1 LPKQTFLNLPED
13 KKQTL
18 NRVLMR
24 EFSRVPLYEASI
36 SNIVKEA
43 GIPRGSFYQ
52 YFEDKE
58 DAFFYLL
65 NNFVLSI
72 SNQFAFL
79 LHSHDG
85 DIFQSMIDLYRM
97 IIEEENVSFLKNA
110 FLNMTHK
117 IEYTFEKIFMQNE
130 NSQDDFERISSL
142 INIAYLNISN
152 EEEVDHVMRIIS
164 AITFRNFVEKFA
176 HDLPSSEAMDN
187 YITEINLIKRGL
199 SRAD

>member
-1 LPKQTFLNLPED
+1 MPKQTFLNLPED